1 MEMQLK
7 RDTDYALRIL
17 LCAAK
22 QNSGNEHG
30 MTASE
35 FSKNTAVPLTI
46 AARLCRKLT
55 ETEFLKT
62 VNVNDH
68 GVRYMIRQSALE
80 KTVLNVICAMEEQG
94 RLFAVFDRSTE
105 LYAVC
110 KEYFDEVDRDLAG
123 SLSAMTIGELL
134 QKGQMQKMKPQ

>member
-1 MEMQLK
+1 MQLK

-22 QNSGNEHG
+22 RNSENEPG
-30 MTASE
+30 MTLSE

-62 VNVNDH
+62 VTGNDRA
-68 GVRYMIRQSALE
+68 VRYMIKQSAFE
-80 KTVLNVICAMEEQG
+80 KTVLNVICAVEEQG

-105 LYAVC
+105 LYAIC
-110 KEYFDEVDRDLAG
+110 KEYFDEVDRQLSDL
-123 SLSAMTIGELL
+123 LSTMTIGELL